1 MIVNSRKIPD
11 EWNYKVKK
19 GFPIRTKRIKGHDY
33 AYQRLASGRD
43 PTTGKVWVRD
53 YHLGAWKAARQK
65 PLMDRLNAKDLERI
79 TAAYQSGEDMDSIV
93 ARIIAYTGE
102 NITAPSV
109 YKWFQAHSITRGKR
123 TTKRAEKR
131 IAAAEMQIERG
142 KAEDKIRKARQAARR
157 VAARE
162 EMKSPTPR

>member
-1 MIVNSRKIPD
+1 MIRTPL
-11 EWNYKVKK
+11 K
-19 GFPIRTKRIKGHDY
+19 GFPIREKKIKGHTY
-33 AYQRLASGRD
+33 LYQVTRAWRD
-43 PTTGKVWVRD
+43 PTTGKVMKEER
-53 YHLGAWKAARQK
+53 YLGAKKAARQK
-65 PLMDRLNAKDLERI
+65 PLMDRLNAKDMERI
-79 TAAYQSGEDMDSIV
+79 AAAYQSGEDMDSIV

-131 IAAAEMQIERG
+131 IAAAEMQIERV

-162 EMKSPTPR
+162 EMKSPTPL